1 MNLTPHIRYKLQATI
16 FALLVFCSTTN
27 SQLSTSKLEEK
38 FNRYGERVLQEK
50 LYMHVDRN
58 YYLAGDII
66 WYKLY
71 VVDASLHQPLDI
83 SKVAYVEVIDENN
96 TAVMQS
102 KIFLQN
108 GKGNGSFSIP
118 ISIQS
123 ANYKIRAYT
132 NWMKNSGPD
141 YFFEKQITI
150 VNTHKNRDLLVPP
163 IQTKFTPDIRFF
175 PEGGNLVYGINSKIA
190 CKVVGAGG
198 KGLSFDGVIIDE
210 NNDSIARFQS
220 LQFGM
225 GSFSFTPLL
234 NHTYKAIVTVGEHTF
249 TNALPQIY
257 AQGYIMQLHTAD
269 KTHLTV
275 TVQTNITDPGNLFLL
290 VHTRQSLKT
299 VLQSEMEKGKASF
312 DIDPAKL
319 GDGISQFTIF
329 NNKGKPVCE
338 RLYFTYPAKP
348 LSIQVTGNLPIY
360 TTRSRIDL
368 SIEPVGQPKT
378 DMSVAV
384 YKLDGL
390 QTPDESNIQT
400 FLWLSSDLKGQVESP
415 GFYFGNNREETIPAI
430 DNLMLTQGW
439 RRFKWDDILQ
449 DTTPALSFPP
459 EFNGHIITGKVV
471 SSVTGKLLANIET
484 YVSVPGLNS
493 NFKTF
498 ISDSTGK
505 LKFDFKTMKGS
516 SEIIVQTNPTADT
529 LTHVEIANP
538 FAEQYSTVRIPSFYL
553 SAAKEDILLDQ
564 SVGVQ
569 VQNLYAGTKL
579 KRFLQLTDTVSLF
592 ENPPDAVYMM
602 DDYTRFSTIEEVL
615 REYVTLMDVQKR
627 KSGFSIQLLDNF
639 FIPLPEMANRFFFQ
653 ADPLILVDGV
663 PVFNVNWL
671 MGYDPLKMRKLEVYN
686 RRYFLGNSF
695 FSGILNWTSYKGDLA
710 NFELDPRAVV
720 IDYEGLQ
727 LQREFYSPSYE
738 AGNPDVST
746 HIPDFRTLLYWSP
759 EIMPNK
765 NGEHP
770 IKFYTSDKKGK
781 YVAVI
786 QGLSANG
793 QCGSTLVQFEVR

>member
-1 MNLTPHIRYKLQATI
+1 MTLTPHIRYKLQATI

-299 VLQSEMEKGKASF
+299 VLQS
-312 DIDPAKL
+312 
-319 GDGISQFTIF
+319 
-329 NNKGKPVCE
+329 
-338 RLYFTYPAKP
+338 
-348 LSIQVTGNLPIY
+348 
-360 TTRSRIDL
+360 
-368 SIEPVGQPKT
+368 
-378 DMSVAV
+378 
-384 YKLDGL
+384 
-390 QTPDESNIQT
+390 
-400 FLWLSSDLKGQVESP
+400 
-415 GFYFGNNREETIPAI
+415 
-430 DNLMLTQGW
+430 
-439 RRFKWDDILQ
+439 
-449 DTTPALSFPP
+449 
-459 EFNGHIITGKVV
+459 
-471 SSVTGKLLANIET
+471 
-484 YVSVPGLNS
+484 
-493 NFKTF
+493 
-498 ISDSTGK
+498 
-505 LKFDFKTMKGS
+505 
-516 SEIIVQTNPTADT
+516 
-529 LTHVEIANP
+529 
-538 FAEQYSTVRIPSFYL
+538 
-553 SAAKEDILLDQ
+553 
-564 SVGVQ
+564 
-569 VQNLYAGTKL
+569 
-579 KRFLQLTDTVSLF
+579 
-592 ENPPDAVYMM
+592 
-602 DDYTRFSTIEEVL
+602 
-615 REYVTLMDVQKR
+615 
-627 KSGFSIQLLDNF
+627 
-639 FIPLPEMANRFFFQ
+639 
-653 ADPLILVDGV
+653 
-663 PVFNVNWL
+663 
-671 MGYDPLKMRKLEVYN
+671 
-686 RRYFLGNSF
+686 
-695 FSGILNWTSYKGDLA
+695 
-710 NFELDPRAVV
+710 
-720 IDYEGLQ
+720 
-727 LQREFYSPSYE
+727 
-738 AGNPDVST
+738 
-746 HIPDFRTLLYWSP
+746 
-759 EIMPNK
+759 
-765 NGEHP
+765 
-770 IKFYTSDKKGK
+770 
-781 YVAVI
+781 
-786 QGLSANG
+786 
-793 QCGSTLVQFEVR
+793 